1 MLSVLAIAFAAYAG
15 FGLALY
21 LAQDSLLY
29 YPTAERTDDSLANF
43 RLRSDD
49 VSLKIW
55 KANPGHERAVL
66 YFGGNSE
73 DPEPSLDS
81 IKALLP
87 VHTVYAVNYRGY
99 GGSTGK
105 PSQDGIFKDA
115 LNVYDYVKKRH
126 SSISA
131 IGRSL
136 GTGVAL
142 YLAVERKIDRLAL
155 ITPYDSILKVA
166 ERQYPVYPISIM
178 LRDQYDSLSIA
189 SKIRNPTLILIA
201 ERDRVVPPA
210 HAENLAREVPAPWS
224 NQIIIPQARHDN
236 IHDSED
242 YIRHLSGFFAPD
254 DESR

>member
-1 MLSVLAIAFAAYAG
+1 MLSGLAIALAAYAG
-15 FGLALY
+15 FGVVLY

-29 YPTAERTDDSLANF
+29 YPTAERTDSRFESL

-55 KANPGHERAVL
+55 KANPGHEQAII

-73 DPEPSLDS
+73 DLEPSLDS
-81 IKALLP
+81 INVIVP
-87 VHTVYAVNYRGY
+87 NHTVYAVNYRGY

-105 PSQDGIFKDA
+105 PSQSGIFKDA
-115 LNVYDYVKKRH
+115 LNVYDYVKKQH
-126 SSISA
+126 LSISA

-166 ERQYPVYPISIM
+166 ERQYPVYPITIM
-178 LRDQYDSLSIA
+178 LRDHYDSLSIA

-201 ERDRVVPPA
+201 ERDRTIPPV
-210 HAENLAREVPAPWS
+210 HAENLARAIPSPWGTK
-224 NQIIIPQARHDN
+224 ITIPRAKHND
-236 IHDSED
+236 IHDAES
-242 YIRHLSGFFAPD
+242 YIRHLSDFFATD
-254 DESR
+254 D